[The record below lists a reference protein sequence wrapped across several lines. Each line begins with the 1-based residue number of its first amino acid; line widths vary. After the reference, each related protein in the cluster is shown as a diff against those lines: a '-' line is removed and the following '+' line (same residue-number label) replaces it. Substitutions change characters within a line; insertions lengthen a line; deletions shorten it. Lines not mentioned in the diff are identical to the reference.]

1 LRARAGALWVSS
13 GCYLSD
19 GDIHLL
25 LTDRGHCIAGT
36 ASVRSVRERLGYVS
50 GGLGLD
56 LNTLPV
62 RAVGLGV
69 GIDYGIYLLTR
80 ICDEYQSAHNGDVQE
95 AATRAI
101 TTTGEAI
108 SFIAFTM
115 VMSVLPWY
123 FLSDLRFLAEMGLM
137 LALVMAFNWL
147 LALTLLPLEVMII
160 KPKFLGR
167 LRLMGH

>member
-1 LRARAGALWVSS
+1 M
-13 GCYLSD
+13 
-19 GDIHLL
+19 
-25 LTDRGHCIAGT
+25 
-36 ASVRSVRERLGYVS
+36 
-50 GGLGLD
+50 GLD

-62 RAVGLGV
+62 IAVGLGV
-69 GIDYGIYLLTR
+69 GIDYGIYLLSR
-80 ICDEYQSAHNGDVQE
+80 ICDEYQATHNDDVQE

-115 VMSVLPWY
+115 VISVLPWY

-137 LALVMAFNWL
+137 LAVVMAFNWL